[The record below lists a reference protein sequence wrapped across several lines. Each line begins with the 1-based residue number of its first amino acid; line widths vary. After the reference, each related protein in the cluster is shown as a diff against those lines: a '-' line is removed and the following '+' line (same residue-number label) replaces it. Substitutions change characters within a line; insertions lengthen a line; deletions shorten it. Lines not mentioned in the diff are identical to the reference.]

1 MPNRIL
7 KESICRSEDIDS
19 LTWFEE
25 VLFYRLIVICDD
37 FGRFD
42 GRIKIIKGSCFPLKS
57 VTEKDIERA
66 LNKLSAVGLVKL
78 YQVEEKPYLQLVT
91 WSSHQTIRNQKS
103 KYPECP
109 SNLQEKEYLQEKE
122 KDCMQLKSI
131 ENNCMQLQAIESK
144 CSRNPIQSEYNPNLN
159 TNICSE
165 QNSSE
170 QHEQAVITLLLNTGE
185 EYPIVQSNV
194 NEWAELYPAVDI
206 IQELRNMKGW
216 LITNQRKRKTK
227 GGILRFVNSWLA
239 KKQDKGGTGSSYAKT
254 VQATPVKQN
263 RFVNYEQRD
272 WNFKE
277 LEKMER
283 ERIAQQADNRQQPK
297 DERYAALLAKIE
309 GGSSA

>member
-57 VTEKDIERA
+57 VTEKDIDRA

-78 YQVEEKPYLQLVT
+78 YKVEEKPYLQLVT
-91 WSSHQTIRNQKS
+91 WSSYQTIRNQKS

-109 SNLQEKEYLQEKE
+109 SNLQEKENLHEKE
-122 KDCMQLKSI
+122 SDCEQLQSI
-131 ENNCMQLQAIESK
+131 ENNCNQLQSIVFN
-144 CSRNPIQSEYNPNLN
+144 CPRNPIQSESNPNQNQN

-170 QHEQAVITLLLNTGE
+170 QYEPAVITLLLNTGE
-185 EYPIVQSNV
+185 EYPITQSNV

-239 KKQDKGGTGSSYAKT
+239 NKQDKGESNYAIGYGDYGTVT
-254 VQATPVKQN
+254 ETKQKPQK
-263 RFVNYEQRD
+263 YGD
-272 WNFKE
+272 I
-277 LEKMER
+277 L
-283 ERIAQQADNRQQPK
+283 
-297 DERYAALLAKIE
+297 
-309 GGSSA
+309 

>member
-103 KYPECP
+103 KYLECP
-109 SNLQEKEYLQEKE
+109 SNLREKEYLQEKE
-122 KDCMQLKSI
+122 
-131 ENNCMQLQAIESK
+131 A
-144 CSRNPIQSEYNPNLN
+144 
-159 TNICSE
+159 
-165 QNSSE
+165 
-170 QHEQAVITLLLNTGE
+170 
-185 EYPIVQSNV
+185 
-194 NEWAELYPAVDI
+194 
-206 IQELRNMKGW
+206 
-216 LITNQRKRKTK
+216 
-227 GGILRFVNSWLA
+227 GGGDS
-239 KKQDKGGTGSSYAKT
+239 
-254 VQATPVKQN
+254 
-263 RFVNYEQRD
+263 
-272 WNFKE
+272 
-277 LEKMER
+277 
-283 ERIAQQADNRQQPK
+283 
-297 DERYAALLAKIE
+297 
-309 GGSSA
+309 